1 MLQEPGYLSSD
12 ESTEEGSK
20 LVDEV
25 RSSAL
30 EEYKPQ
36 VKSMIQESSGVIKS
50 ISDDPISQKIA
61 EKIKAIHDH
70 LWYDR

>member
-1 MLQEPGYLSSD
+1 MLQEPGYLSGNG
-12 ESTEEGSK
+12 STEDGSK

-25 RSSAL
+25 RQSAL

-36 VKSMIQESSGVIKS
+36 VKSMIQESSVIVKS
-50 ISDDPISQKIA
+50 VSDDPISQKIS
-61 EKIKAIHDH
+61 EKVKAIHNH

>member
-1 MLQEPGYLSSD
+1 M
-12 ESTEEGSK
+12 
-20 LVDEV
+20 DEV

-36 VKSMIQESSGVIKS
+36 VKSMIQESSSIVKS
-50 ISDDPISQKIA
+50 VSDDPISQKIA

>member
-1 MLQEPGYLSSD
+1 MLQEPGYLSGD
-12 ESTEEGSK
+12 ESTEDGSK

-25 RSSAL
+25 RHSAL

-36 VKSMIQESSGVIKS
+36 VKSMVRQSSKIVKS
-50 ISDDPISQKIA
+50 VSDDPISQKISG
-61 EKIKAIHDH
+61 KVKAIHDH